1 LATDQEV
8 LGSNPSKRTRRFLVQ
23 ILAGAKYKNMNNFK
37 SISITFPLYKDKRTV
52 KKMISRS
59 IKVLKET
66 KKKYEIVIVDDGCP
80 DKSGLVAKKIS
91 KNYKNVKVIFHK
103 KNLGYGAAVKTGLRN
118 CKNEWIFQ
126 TDGDAEYDVYDL
138 KKLLK
143 ASKNSDLVIT
153 YRFKKK
159 YKTSR
164 IIISWIYNIILR
176 TLFKTKFRDIS
187 TGSRL
192 IKKALINKIKL
203 TSNSP
208 FVGAELAIK
217 SKYRGFKVNE
227 IGIHTYPRTFG
238 TGSSVSFNNIV
249 LTIKD
254 MLKLYLKVKILNEK

>member
-1 LATDQEV
+1 M
-8 LGSNPSKRTRRFLVQ
+8 S
-23 ILAGAKYKNMNNFK
+23 NFK

-52 KKMISRS
+52 KTMIVKS
-59 IKVLKET
+59 IKVLKEI

-80 DKSGLVAKKIS
+80 EKSGIIAKRIS
-91 KNYKNVKVIFHK
+91 KNYKNIKVIFHK
-103 KNLGYGAAVKTGLRN
+103 KNLGYGAAVKTGLKN
-118 CKNEWIFQ
+118 CKNDWIFQ
-126 TDGDAEYDVYDL
+126 TDGDDEYDVYDL
-138 KKLLK
+138 KKLLRV
-143 ASKNSDLVIT
+143 SKNSDLVIT

-159 YKTSR
+159 YNTSR

-176 TLFKTKFRDIS
+176 ILFRTKFKDIS

-192 IKKALINKIKL
+192 IKRSLVKKIKL
-203 TSNSP
+203 KTNSP

-217 SKYRGFKVNE
+217 SKYGGYKVNE

-254 MLKLYLKVKILNEK
+254 MLKLYFKVKILNEK

>member
-1 LATDQEV
+1 
-8 LGSNPSKRTRRFLVQ
+8 
-23 ILAGAKYKNMNNFK
+23 M
-37 SISITFPLYKDKRTV
+37 
-52 KKMISRS
+52 
-59 IKVLKET
+59 
-66 KKKYEIVIVDDGCP
+66 
-80 DKSGLVAKKIS
+80 
-91 KNYKNVKVIFHK
+91 
-103 KNLGYGAAVKTGLRN
+103 RN

-192 IKKALINKIKL
+192 IKKALVNKIKL